1 VGTRHDYLHSY
12 IPFALPVDDKR
23 KIEQPNQPAPRPPNR
38 KKQKGACG
46 QNSTAPVGPP
56 WRHLAVDPVPPASWG
71 TRSTRSHLGKRPLRG
86 GPGGTSRSGPGLPGR
101 GWGPSGFGFESVP
114 GGVPIGSTSGAR
126 GRPKER
132 RRPEG
137 QKVASK
143 VGTVSSVEATAMPL
157 RCYCGAL
164 APITV
169 LRLNVW
175 QVVLHLRG
183 RSAGAVWGD
192 LTLRRFNDWRALA
205 GARSGALPSCGA
217 HSRQSA
223 TPRARIDGKNRCSR
237 RPT

>member
-1 VGTRHDYLHSY
+1 VVK
-12 IPFALPVDDKR
+12 ILP
-23 KIEQPNQPAPRPPNR
+23 PPWDLP
-38 KKQKGACG
+38 GAIWRLTPSH
-46 QNSTAPVGPP
+46 QPVGA
-56 WRHLAVDPVPPASWG
+56 LDPPAVTSVSDHCG
-71 TRSTRSHLGKRPLRG
+71 VGPGARPVLGQVSPGGAGAQVGLGSSRSLAGFQSAAPA
-86 GPGGTSRSGPGLPGR
+86 GPGGARRSAA
-101 GWGPSGFGFESVP
+101 
-114 GGVPIGSTSGAR
+114 AR
-126 GRPKER
+126 R
-132 RRPEG
+132 G